1 MDGVRDGALIV
12 STVGCG
18 LMAGLVATF
27 SVVVMPALRRR
38 PAAEAMAAMQ
48 AINVVIITPLFLV
61 VFLGTALA
69 SVAVAVGAVTDL
81 DRPGAI
87 AAGVGAAL
95 YLIGAIVVTGTANV
109 PRNDALDA
117 ADPATPAGTDLWT
130 RYLREWTA
138 WNHVRTVATTAA
150 LVLLTVALGA

>member
-12 STVGCG
+12 ATVGCG

-61 VFLGTALA
+61 VFLGTA
-69 SVAVAVGAVTDL
+69 VAAVTVAIGAVTDL
-81 DRPGAI
+81 ARPGAV
-87 AAGVGAAL
+87 AAGAGAVL
-95 YLIGAIVVTGTANV
+95 YLLGAVVVTGTANV

-117 ADPATPAGTDLWT
+117 ADPATPAGAALWT
-130 RYLREWTA
+130 RYVREWTA

-150 LVLLTVALGA
+150 LVLLAVGLAA